1 MTALFWEYYEIY
13 ARYGEP
19 ITNWRR
25 VIDKVTIASV
35 NNAFQNIEA
44 FDLFRKREEVIT
56 SVEKEV
62 RENFKRL
69 GFTLQ
74 KLMILNIDIPQKFNA
89 AVKKT
94 QIVKQ
99 NQEKFNYTI
108 AIEEIKGSTRVK
120 AEILDRE
127 ILTSKALAESTA
139 TRILSEAEA
148 STTIQALAIERDMCR
163 NVKNNMG
170 KNSND
175 FLMDFIWIRLLE
187 KKIVDGVDT
196 TISMELPEFSP

>member
-108 AIEEIKGSTRVK
+108 AIEEIKGTTRVK